1 MSYLSVSDYL
11 LACKEEKAREF
22 AAYLFT
28 ALFEEFTDTYSRLEV
43 PLGFRHF
50 WLSRSTG

>member
-22 AAYLFT
+22 ATYLFT
-28 ALFEEFTDTYSRLEV
+28 ALFEEFNDTYSRQEV
-43 PLGFRHF
+43 SFCFQHLCLLL
-50 WLSRSTG
+50 WI

>member
-28 ALFEEFTDTYSRLEV
+28 ALFEEFIDTYSRQEV
-43 PLGFRHF
+43 PLGFKHF
-50 WLSRSTG
+50 WLS